1 MDRYGLNI
9 LNNKVLSSFF
19 KRKVLRN
26 MFYIKAKALELA
38 EKALSID
45 EFDSSIT
52 VYPLFNLYIS
62 APGQNGLDFPQLI
75 PATI

>member
-1 MDRYGLNI
+1 
-9 LNNKVLSSFF
+9 
-19 KRKVLRN
+19 

>member
-1 MDRYGLNI
+1 
-9 LNNKVLSSFF
+9 
-19 KRKVLRN
+19 

-52 VYPLFNLYIS
+52 VIRCLIYIF
-62 APGQNGLDFPQLI
+62 QPQAKTDWIFLS
-75 PATI
+75 